1 MEELLL
7 EYDIVTL
14 VACNDKKQL
23 IKDLFSMGIQVKAY
37 DYDPHFKDFEH
48 YEVKDFVFD
57 EVELKGC
64 VVNFNC
70 EKTYPLGLIY
80 KGDMILIGDND
91 KHNGDCNP
99 IENCE
104 QLITQNEIKHVYS
117 TDINGKHFIVHGTNI
132 S

>member
-7 EYDIVTL
+7 EYDTVTL

-23 IKDLFSMGIQVKAY
+23 IEDLLSMGIEVKAY
-37 DYDPHFKDFEH
+37 DYDPYFNNFEH
-48 YEVKDFVFD
+48 YEIKDFVFD

-70 EKTYPLGLIY
+70 EKTYPLGLIH

-99 IENCE
+99 IESCE
-104 QLITQNEIKHVYS
+104 QLIIQNKITQVYS
-117 TDINGKHFIVHGTNI
+117 TSINGKHFIVHGNNI